1 MNPLDS
7 RLAAFLSDRTE
18 VFHSIQHRHEVWRED
33 PFDVESIHQEARAS
47 FERMLQRATTPP
59 GTPSGRILLLLG
71 DSGCGKTHLLRTF
84 RSLVH
89 ERSLGFVGYLQMTTS
104 TSNYGRYVLSNLIDS
119 LDQPYFEP
127 GEPRSGLRKLSD
139 VLLAQCGPVA
149 ALLADPEQDPE
160 EIPVL
165 VESAADDLQ
174 KQPAFEKLDL
184 DLLRALL
191 YLQRD
196 DTRIRSR
203 VLKYLRCEDLST
215 NDRKV
220 LGGMVPRI
228 HDNHPQEMVQH
239 LGRLIATLN
248 QSLVLCVDQLEG
260 FDVEAAQAQAFQRAM
275 HLLCDFAESAP
286 SSLIVISCLHTF
298 WTGLREKLHRS
309 TLDRIERDP
318 EPLKLGNLR
327 TANEARLITERRL
340 EHLYA
345 LEDAPFDPADPTY
358 PFPHEGFERLG
369 GLTTREVLD
378 ACRHWREQ
386 AVRDQA
392 LPEQFPLRD
401 APKES
406 RTDSTEEQ
414 KFLALDQAWNDFRST
429 HSTPPPEEDGKLAEL
444 LVWALKASAEE
455 LETGHRFDVR
465 RLGEVLQVDVSPGDE
480 KLHVALC
487 NKGTQGGGL
496 ANQIEQTRKEARGRT
511 PVVIRT
517 SDFPSNPKTQAAAEL
532 GKLLSKGGRRAVL
545 EDSDSRTLIALRAF
559 REQHGSRPDFAAW
572 LRSTRPLTQLKPLR
586 DILSLDLLRSGAPQP
601 PKVVE
606 FPKPASARS
615 APPAPPKDTPSTE
628 EASLTETA
636 RYGIPIQPANAAST
650 EEASLTE
657 TARYG
662 VPIQPANAASTEE
675 ASLTETARYGIAIP
689 RATPSHTVPPPRPE
703 TPRKREPVRV
713 GETDSLLREP
723 VVFNPDEFTRHAA
736 FLGGPGSG
744 KTTLALNVIEQLAL
758 QGVPSILVDR
768 KGDLAGYASDAF
780 WTATVGDPRRATRQ
794 TALRDRLD
802 VALFTPGHPGGRP
815 LAIPIV
821 PDGLDALPDFDR
833 QQATRHA
840 AEALAGML
848 DYRQSPKDKSCRTL
862 LAQAIDQYVQL
873 TRESVSLERLVK
885 FIGDKDPR
893 LVNAVGRLDVKLFD
907 KLADDL
913 DRLRLDAKMLLD
925 SGAEKLDM
933 DLLLGR
939 GTHALPGRTRLSIV
953 STKFLGDNNN
963 VLFWVSQ
970 LLIEVTR
977 WLSRNPS
984 PTVQAA
990 ILFDEADL
998 YLPATRQP
1006 STKQPMENLIKRA
1019 RSGGLGLMLATQ
1031 SPGDFD
1037 YKCRDNI
1044 RAWFIGRVKEKV
1056 SLDKMKPML
1065 SEARVDPAKIPGQ
1078 ATGEFHVARDGRVD
1092 RVKAE
1097 PSALATEQLS
1107 DDELLRLAAR
1117 TRESGHPGT

>member
-1 MNPLDS
+1 MNPHDS

-33 PFDVESIHQEARAS
+33 PFDVESIHQEARTT

-71 DSGCGKTHLLRTF
+71 DSGCGKTHLMRTF

-89 ERSLGFVGYLQMTTS
+89 ERSLGFVGYMQMTTS
-104 TSNYGRYVLSNLIDS
+104 ATNYGRYVLSNLIDS
-119 LDQPYFEP
+119 LDQPYCEP

-203 VLKYLRCEDLST
+203 VLKYLRCEDLSA

-220 LGGMVPRI
+220 LGGMVPRTY
-228 HDNHPQEMVQH
+228 DNHPQEMVQH
-239 LGRLIATLN
+239 LGRLMATLN

-260 FDVEAAQAQAFQRAM
+260 FDIEDANPQAFRQAM
-275 HLLCDFAESAP
+275 HLLCDFAERAP

-298 WTGLREKLHRS
+298 WKGLRDKLQNS
-309 TLDRIERDP
+309 ILDRIERDP
-318 EPLKLGNLR
+318 EPLKLENQR
-327 TANEARLITERRL
+327 SADEARRITERRL
-340 EHLYA
+340 EHLYST
-345 LEDAPFDPADPTY
+345 EDAPFDPAEPTY
-358 PFPHEGFERLG
+358 PFPHEGFERLS

-378 ACRHWREQ
+378 ACRLWREQ
-386 AVRDQA
+386 AVRAQA
-392 LPEQFPLRD
+392 LPERFPLQD
-401 APKES
+401 APKETPPP
-406 RTDSTEEQ
+406 RPET
-414 KFLALDQAWNDFRST
+414 KKLLALDQAWNDFRST
-429 HSTPPPEEDGKLAEL
+429 HATPPPEEDGKLAEL
-444 LVWALKASAEE
+444 LVWALKASADE

-487 NKGTQGGGL
+487 NRGTRGGGL
-496 ANQIEQTRKEARGRT
+496 ANQIEQVRKESRGRT

-517 SDFPSNPKTQAAAEL
+517 SDFPSNPTTQAAAEL

-559 REQHGSRPDFAAW
+559 REEHGSRPDFAAW
-572 LRSTRPLTQLKPLR
+572 LRSSRPLTQLKPLR
-586 DILSLDLLRSGAPQP
+586 DILSLDQLRSGGPQP
-601 PKVVE
+601 TKVIE

-615 APPAPPKDTPSTE
+615 APRALPED
-628 EASLTETA
+628 
-636 RYGIPIQPANAAST
+636 AAST

-662 VPIQPANAASTEE
+662 VPIQPAGTPSTDDV
-675 ASLTETARYGIAIP
+675 SLTETARYGVPIQPVSPP
-689 RATPSHTVPPPRPE
+689 RAPPPPRPE
-703 TPRKREPVRV
+703 SPRKREPVRV

-723 VVFNPDEFTRHAA
+723 VVFAPDEFTRHAA
-736 FLGGPGSG
+736 FLGGSGSG
-744 KTTLALNVIEQLAL
+744 KTTLALNIIEQLSL
-758 QGVPSILVDR
+758 QGVPTILVDR

-780 WTATVGDPRRATRQ
+780 WTGTVGDPRRAMRQ
-794 TALRDRLD
+794 GALRDRLD
-802 VALFTPGHPGGRP
+802 VALFTPGHPEGRP

-939 GTHALPGRTRLSIV
+939 GAHALPGRTRLSIV

-984 PTVQAA
+984 PTLQAA
-990 ILFDEADL
+990 MLFDEADL
-998 YLPATRQP
+998 YLPAMRQP
-1006 STKQPMENLIKRA
+1006 STKQPMENLLKRA

-1065 SEARVDPAKIPGQ
+1065 SEARVDPARIPGQ

-1117 TRESGHPGT
+1117 TRESRHLSS

>member
-1 MNPLDS
+1 MPMNSNDP
-7 RLAAFLSDRTE
+7 RLAAFLTDRTE

-33 PFDVESIHQEARAS
+33 PFDVESVHQEARAT
-47 FERMLQRATTPP
+47 FERMLLRATTPP

-71 DSGCGKTHLLRTF
+71 DSGCGKTHLLRAF
-84 RSLVH
+84 RSHVH
-89 ERSLGFVGYLQMTTS
+89 ERSLGFVGYMQMTTS
-104 TSNYGRYVLSNLIDS
+104 TSNYGRYVLSNLVDS
-119 LDQPYFEP
+119 LDQPYCEP
-127 GEPRSGLRKLSD
+127 GEPHSGLRKLSD
-139 VLLAQCGPVA
+139 VLLSHCGPVA

-160 EIPVL
+160 EISVL

-174 KQPAFEKLDL
+174 KQPAFQKLDL

-196 DTRIRSR
+196 DTRIRGR
-203 VLKYLRCEDLST
+203 VLKYLRCEDLSD

-220 LGGMVPRI
+220 LGGMVPRTY
-228 HDNHPQEMVQH
+228 DNHPQEMVEH
-239 LGRLIATLN
+239 LGRLMATLN

-260 FDVEAAQAQAFQRAM
+260 FDIENANAQSFRRAM
-275 HLLCDFAESAP
+275 HLLCDFAERAP
-286 SSLIVISCLHTF
+286 SSLIVISCLKNF
-298 WTGLREKLHRS
+298 WDGLKDQITYSIR
-309 TLDRIERDP
+309 DRIERDP
-318 EPLKLGNLR
+318 EPIKLENLR
-327 TANEARLITERRL
+327 TADEARLITERRL
-340 EHLYA
+340 EHLYT

-358 PFPHEGFERLG
+358 PFPHEGFNRLA

-378 ACRHWREQ
+378 VCRRWREQ

-392 LPEQFPLRD
+392 LPGHFPMEE
-401 APKES
+401 APGPTAGPS
-406 RTDSTEEQ
+406 PRPSLT
-414 KFLALDQAWNDFRST
+414 LVLDQAWNDFRST
-429 HSTPPPEEDGKLAEL
+429 HSTPPPDEDGPLAEL
-444 LVWALKASAEE
+444 LVWALKASADE

-496 ANQIEQTRKEARGRT
+496 ANQIEQTRKESRGRT

-517 SDFPSNPKTQAAAEL
+517 SDFPSNPKTQAATEL

-545 EDSDSRTLIALRAF
+545 EDSDSRTLIALRSF
-559 REQHGSRPDFAAW
+559 RDQHGSRPDFAAW

-586 DILSLDLLRSGAPQP
+586 DILSLDHLRSGTPQAPQ
-601 PKVVE
+601 VVD
-606 FPKPASARS
+606 FPKAGTARS
-615 APPAPPKDTPSTE
+615 APKALEAAPPTE
-628 EASLTETA
+628 DASLTETA
-636 RYGIPIQPANAAST
+636 RYGIPIQPASPPAT
-650 EEASLTE
+650 EDDSLT
-657 TARYG
+657 R
-662 VPIQPANAASTEE
+662 
-675 ASLTETARYGIAIP
+675 TARYGIPIQPVSPPSAPPI
-689 RATPSHTVPPPRPE
+689 ATPRVDP
-703 TPRKREPVRV
+703 PRKREPVRI

-723 VVFNPDEFTRHAA
+723 VLFTPDEFTRHAA

-744 KTTLALNVIEQLAL
+744 KTTLALNVLEQLAL
-758 QGVPSILVDR
+758 QGVPAILVDR

-780 WTATVGDPRRATRQ
+780 WTSTPGDARRAARQ
-794 TALRDRLD
+794 AALRERLD

-873 TRESVSLERLVK
+873 TRESVSLGTLVK

-913 DRLRLDAKMLLD
+913 DRLRIDARMLLD
-925 SGAEKLDM
+925 TGAEKLDM

-939 GTHALPGRTRLSIV
+939 GAHAKPGRTRLSIV

-977 WLSRNPS
+977 WLNRNPS
-984 PTVQAA
+984 PVMQAA

-998 YLPATRQP
+998 YLPAMRQP

-1078 ATGEFHVARDGRVD
+1078 ATGEFHVARDGRVE
-1092 RVKAE
+1092 RVKTE

-1117 TRESGHPGT
+1117 TREPGHPHT

>member
-1 MNPLDS
+1 M
-7 RLAAFLSDRTE
+7 
-18 VFHSIQHRHEVWRED
+18 
-33 PFDVESIHQEARAS
+33 
-47 FERMLQRATTPP
+47 
-59 GTPSGRILLLLG
+59 
-71 DSGCGKTHLLRTF
+71 
-84 RSLVH
+84 
-89 ERSLGFVGYLQMTTS
+89 
-104 TSNYGRYVLSNLIDS
+104 
-119 LDQPYFEP
+119 
-127 GEPRSGLRKLSD
+127 
-139 VLLAQCGPVA
+139 
-149 ALLADPEQDPE
+149 
-160 EIPVL
+160 
-165 VESAADDLQ
+165 
-174 KQPAFEKLDL
+174 
-184 DLLRALL
+184 
-191 YLQRD
+191 
-196 DTRIRSR
+196 
-203 VLKYLRCEDLST
+203 
-215 NDRKV
+215 
-220 LGGMVPRI
+220 
-228 HDNHPQEMVQH
+228 
-239 LGRLIATLN
+239 
-248 QSLVLCVDQLEG
+248 
-260 FDVEAAQAQAFQRAM
+260 
-275 HLLCDFAESAP
+275 
-286 SSLIVISCLHTF
+286 
-298 WTGLREKLHRS
+298 
-309 TLDRIERDP
+309 
-318 EPLKLGNLR
+318 
-327 TANEARLITERRL
+327 
-340 EHLYA
+340 
-345 LEDAPFDPADPTY
+345 EDAPFDPAEPTY
-358 PFPHEGFERLG
+358 PFPHEGFDRLG

-378 ACRHWREQ
+378 ACRRWREQ
-386 AVRDQA
+386 AVRAQA
-392 LPEQFPLRD
+392 LPGQFPLQD
-401 APKES
+401 TQDQTQPPP
-406 RTDSTEEQ
+406 TET
-414 KFLALDQAWNDFRST
+414 KTLLALDQAWNDFRST
-429 HSTPPPEEDGKLAEL
+429 HSTPPPEEDGPLAEL
-444 LVWALKASAEE
+444 LVWALKASADE

-487 NKGTQGGGL
+487 NRGTQGGGL
-496 ANQIEQTRKEARGRT
+496 ANQIEQTRKESRGRT

-532 GKLLSKGGRRAVL
+532 GRLLSKGGRRAVL

-559 REQHGSRPDFAAW
+559 REEHGSRPDFAAW
-572 LRSTRPLTQLKPLR
+572 LRSSRPLTQLKPLR
-586 DILSLDLLRSGAPQP
+586 DILSLDQLRSGTPPPPTPVTSHVFHKSAHPSQRPHAAKAPESSEPATASRAAESFSDPAEARASNQP
-601 PKVVE
+601 LN
-606 FPKPASARS
+606 
-615 APPAPPKDTPSTE
+615 PS
-628 EASLTETA
+628 
-636 RYGIPIQPANAAST
+636 RD

-662 VPIQPANAASTEE
+662 VPIQPASAPSTDDV
-675 ASLTETARYGIAIP
+675 SLTETARYGVPIQPASPP
-689 RATPSHTVPPPRPE
+689 RAPPPARPE
-703 TPRKREPVRV
+703 SPRKREPVRV

-780 WTATVGDPRRATRQ
+780 WTATVGDPRRAMRQ

-939 GTHALPGRTRLSIV
+939 GAHATAGRTRLSIV

-984 PTVQAA
+984 PTLQAA

-1117 TRESGHPGT
+1117 TRDSGHLSS